1 MDTEKIGQL
10 IKQIRKNNHLT
21 QKDLALKYNITYQAV
36 SKWENGKNI
45 PDISLLKQI
54 CDDFNIDI
62 NSFLN
67 GDYVA
72 SNEKMV
78 KQDNESKTKI
88 LNTKKKRV
96 VLIILVL
103 GIILTIIAVSFGY
116 LKNKGKDF
124 EFKTISSDCNNFTI
138 TGSVAYNDIKSA
150 IYIANIN
157 YCGGVDDA
165 LYNSIECVLY
175 EKNGDLENKISQVVI
190 KDEQPKKL
198 EELLKNVSF
207 NIDNYVHKC
216 KEFRNHELHVE
227 IKATRSNNQI
237 KTYSVPLAMNNVCSD
252 K

>member
-103 GIILTIIAVSFGY
+103 GIILTTIAVSFGY
-116 LKNKGKDF
+116 LKNKGTDF

-175 EKNGDLENKISQVVI
+175 EKNGNLENKISQVVI

-227 IKATRSNNQI
+227 IKATRSDNQI

>member
-78 KQDNESKTKI
+78 KQDNESKIKI

-103 GIILTIIAVSFGY
+103 GIILTTIAVSFGY

-175 EKNGDLENKISQVVI
+175 EKNGDLENKISQVLI

-227 IKATRSNNQI
+227 IKATRSDNQI

>member
-78 KQDNESKTKI
+78 KQDNESKIKI

-103 GIILTIIAVSFGY
+103 GIILTTIAVSFGY
-116 LKNKGKDF
+116 LKDKGKDF

-175 EKNGDLENKISQVVI
+175 EKNGNLENKISQVVI

-227 IKATRSNNQI
+227 IKATRSDNQI

>member
-78 KQDNESKTKI
+78 KQDNESKIKI

-103 GIILTIIAVSFGY
+103 GIILTTIAVSFGY

-227 IKATRSNNQI
+227 IKATRSDNQI

>member
-72 SNEKMV
+72 SNENLV
-78 KQDNESKTKI
+78 KQDNESKTKTFS
-88 LNTKKKRV
+88 TKKKRV
-96 VLIILVL
+96 VLVLAL
-103 GIILTIIAVSFGY
+103 GIILITITVSFAY
-116 LKNKGKDF
+116 LKNRGNNF

-157 YCGGVDDA
+157 YCGGVDDT

-175 EKNGDLENKISQVVI
+175 EKNGNLENKISQVVI

-216 KEFRNHELHVE
+216 KEFQNHELYVE
-227 IKATRSNNQI
+227 IKATRSDEKT
-237 KTYSVPLAMNNVCSD
+237 KTYSVPLTMNNVCSD

>member
-1 MDTEKIGQL
+1 MNTEKIGQL

-72 SNEKMV
+72 NNENLV

-88 LNTKKKRV
+88 FSAKKKIV
-96 VLIILVL
+96 VLLVL
-103 GIILTIIAVSFGY
+103 ALVIILTTITVSFAY
-116 LKNKGKDF
+116 LKNRENNF

-157 YCGGVDDA
+157 YCGGVDDN

-175 EKNGDLENKISQVVI
+175 EKNGNLENKISQVVI

-216 KEFRNHELHVE
+216 KEFQNHELHVE
-227 IKATRSNNQI
+227 IKATRSNNEI
-237 KTYSVPLAMNNVCSD
+237 KTYSVPLTMNNVCSD

>member
-62 NSFLN
+62 DSFLN

-227 IKATRSNNQI
+227 IKATRSDNQI

>member
-72 SNEKMV
+72 SNENLV
-78 KQDNESKTKI
+78 KQDDESKTKTFS
-88 LNTKKKRV
+88 TKKKRV
-96 VLIILVL
+96 VLLVLTL
-103 GIILTIIAVSFGY
+103 GIILTTITVSFAY
-116 LKNKGKDF
+116 LKNRGNNF

-157 YCGGVDDA
+157 YCGGVDDT

-175 EKNGDLENKISQVVI
+175 EKNGNLENKISQVVI

-216 KEFRNHELHVE
+216 KEFQNHELYVE
-227 IKATRSNNQI
+227 IKATRSDEKT
-237 KTYSVPLAMNNVCSD
+237 KTYSVPLTMNNVCSD

>member
-78 KQDNESKTKI
+78 KQDNESKIKI

-103 GIILTIIAVSFGY
+103 GIILTTIAVSFGY

-175 EKNGDLENKISQVVI
+175 EKNGNLENKISQVVI

-198 EELLKNVSF
+198 EELLQNVSF

-227 IKATRSNNQI
+227 IKATRSDNQI

>member
-78 KQDNESKTKI
+78 KQDNESKTK
-88 LNTKKKRV
+88 TSSMKKKRV
-96 VLIILVL
+96 VLLVL
-103 GIILTIIAVSFGY
+103 TLVIVLISFVVGLAY
-116 LKNKGKDF
+116 LKNRENGF

-157 YCGGVDDA
+157 YCGGVDDT

-175 EKNGDLENKISQVVI
+175 EKNGNLENKISQVVI

-216 KEFRNHELHVE
+216 KEFQNHELHVE
-227 IKATRSNNQI
+227 IKAIRSDNKI
-237 KTYSVPLAMNNVCSD
+237 KTYSVPLTMNNICSD

>member
-1 MDTEKIGQL
+1 
-10 IKQIRKNNHLT
+10 
-21 QKDLALKYNITYQAV
+21 
-36 SKWENGKNI
+36 
-45 PDISLLKQI
+45 
-54 CDDFNIDI
+54 
-62 NSFLN
+62 
-67 GDYVA
+67 
-72 SNEKMV
+72 MV

-227 IKATRSNNQI
+227 IKATRSDNQI
-237 KTYSVPLAMNNVCSD
+237 KIYSVPLAMNNVCSD

>member
-78 KQDNESKTKI
+78 KQDNESKIKI

-138 TGSVAYNDIKSA
+138 TGSVAYNDIKSS

-175 EKNGDLENKISQVVI
+175 EKNGNLENKISQVVI

-227 IKATRSNNQI
+227 IKATRSDNQI

>member
-103 GIILTIIAVSFGY
+103 GIILTTIAVSFGY

-175 EKNGDLENKISQVVI
+175 EKNGNLENKISQVLI

-227 IKATRSNNQI
+227 IKATRSDNQI

>member
-103 GIILTIIAVSFGY
+103 GIILTIIAVSFGH

-227 IKATRSNNQI
+227 IKATRSDNQI

>member
-78 KQDNESKTKI
+78 KQDNESKIKI

-103 GIILTIIAVSFGY
+103 GIILTTIAVSFGY

-175 EKNGDLENKISQVVI
+175 EKNGNLENKISQVVI

-227 IKATRSNNQI
+227 IKATRSDNQI

>member
-72 SNEKMV
+72 SNENLV
-78 KQDNESKTKI
+78 KQDNESKTK
-88 LNTKKKRV
+88 TFSKKKKRV
-96 VLIILVL
+96 VLIVLAL
-103 GIILTIIAVSFGY
+103 GIILITITVSFAY
-116 LKNKGKDF
+116 LKNRGNNF

-157 YCGGVDDA
+157 YCGGVDYT

-175 EKNGDLENKISQVVI
+175 EKNGNLENKISQVVI

-216 KEFRNHELHVE
+216 KEFQNHELYVE
-227 IKATRSNNQI
+227 IKATRSDEKT
-237 KTYSVPLAMNNVCSD
+237 KTYSVPLTMNNVCSD

>member
-78 KQDNESKTKI
+78 KQDNELKTKI

-216 KEFRNHELHVE
+216 KEFRNHEVHVE
-227 IKATRSNNQI
+227 IKAPRSDNQI

>member
-78 KQDNESKTKI
+78 KQDNESKIKI

-96 VLIILVL
+96 VIIILVL
-103 GIILTIIAVSFGY
+103 GIILTTIAVSFGY

-175 EKNGDLENKISQVVI
+175 EKNGNLENKISQVLI

-227 IKATRSNNQI
+227 IKATRSDNQI

>member
-103 GIILTIIAVSFGY
+103 GIILTTIAVSFGY

-175 EKNGDLENKISQVVI
+175 EKNGNLENKISQVVI

-227 IKATRSNNQI
+227 IKATRSDNQI

>member
-96 VLIILVL
+96 MLIILVL

-124 EFKTISSDCNNFTI
+124 EFKTISSDCSNFTI

-227 IKATRSNNQI
+227 IKATRSDNQI

>member
-78 KQDNESKTKI
+78 KQDNELKTKI

-103 GIILTIIAVSFGY
+103 GIILTIIAVSFGH
-116 LKNKGKDF
+116 LKNKVKDF

-227 IKATRSNNQI
+227 IKATRSDNQI

>member
-1 MDTEKIGQL
+1 MYTEKIGQL

-175 EKNGDLENKISQVVI
+175 EKNGNLENKISQVVI

-227 IKATRSNNQI
+227 IKATRSDNQI